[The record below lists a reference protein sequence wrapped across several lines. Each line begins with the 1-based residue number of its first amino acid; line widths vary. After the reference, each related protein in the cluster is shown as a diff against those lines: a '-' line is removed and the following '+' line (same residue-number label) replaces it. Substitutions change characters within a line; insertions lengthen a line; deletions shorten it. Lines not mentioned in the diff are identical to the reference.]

1 MIPFG
6 HPGALAAGSLGAGL
20 LQFDRL
26 RRSQGRLFDGVGLAP
41 AETPF
46 RIAWSA
52 SGVRLRHYGGDGSGP
67 VLLIVPA
74 PIKRATIWDLVPW
87 ASVVRRCRDRG
98 LTVYLVE
105 WIDPG
110 PEDRG
115 WGLAEYAGRFLLGC
129 LDAVRQRTGRSRLL
143 LAGHSLGGTLA
154 AVFAALHPDRV
165 RGLIALEAPMNFGR
179 DAGDFAPLIA
189 MAPPGG
195 GLGPIVPGSFL
206 DLVTV
211 TASPLEFVW
220 DRWADLIGSLGDA
233 RAIETHLRVARWTL
247 DEFALPGRL
256 FGEIVEDLYRTNRFM
271 RGGLTVDGRIV
282 TPADLAAPV
291 LTVFDPRS
299 TVIPPQSILPF
310 HDALPTPDKHLLD
323 YRGDRG
329 VAIQHVGVLVG
340 RNAHARLW
348 PHILD
353 WMGDRWQQA

>member
-1 MIPFG
+1 M
-6 HPGALAAGSLGAGL
+6 
-20 LQFDRL
+20 
-26 RRSQGRLFDGVGLAP
+26 
-41 AETPF
+41 
-46 RIAWSA
+46 
-52 SGVRLRHYGGDGSGP
+52 
-67 VLLIVPA
+67 
-74 PIKRATIWDLVPW
+74 
-87 ASVVRRCRDRG
+87 
-98 LTVYLVE
+98 
-105 WIDPG
+105 
-110 PEDRG
+110 
-115 WGLAEYAGRFLLGC
+115 
-129 LDAVRQRTGRSRLL
+129 
-143 LAGHSLGGTLA
+143 
-154 AVFAALHPDRV
+154 
-165 RGLIALEAPMNFGR
+165 
-179 DAGDFAPLIA
+179 
-189 MAPPGG
+189 
-195 GLGPIVPGSFL
+195 
-206 DLVTV
+206 
-211 TASPLEFVW
+211 
-220 DRWADLIGSLGDA
+220 
-233 RAIETHLRVARWTL
+233 ARWTL